1 MVRYILYPSGLGQK
15 AYGLNQTPFILKSL
29 ISGNSIK
36 QTQDNIIKYNGSLKH
51 NIRKLYETTRTTDKL
66 NINIGGDHS
75 MSIATVASSLN
86 TFKDLKVIWF
96 DAHPDI
102 NTIDSS
108 KTKNMHGTPLSFLTG
123 LDYDN
128 DFKFISNKLKFDNLL
143 YVGLRE
149 LDHFEE
155 EVIKTYNINT
165 ISCEDINTNTES
177 SIEKINDFIGNSPTH
192 VSFDVDCLDPSI
204 INCTGT
210 KVKDGML
217 LEPTKQVLDNILDTN
232 VVSIDITELNLTLGT
247 RHDKETSLNN
257 TIYLFDRYFDAEKL
271 N

>member
-1 MVRYILYPSGLGQK
+1 
-15 AYGLNQTPFILKSL
+15 
-29 ISGNSIK
+29 
-36 QTQDNIIKYNGSLKH
+36 
-51 NIRKLYETTRTTDKL
+51 
-66 NINIGGDHS
+66 
-75 MSIATVASSLN
+75 
-86 TFKDLKVIWF
+86 
-96 DAHPDI
+96 
-102 NTIDSS
+102 
-108 KTKNMHGTPLSFLTG
+108 MHGTPLSFLTG